1 MLWTERYRPT
11 SLEEIIGHEKFRA
24 DAQSWID
31 NLEMPNLLLYGP
43 AGTGKTTVGGVLGN
57 ELLGNDKQSN
67 FEEIN
72 ASDDRRLETIR
83 TKVKTVARQRKMG
96 DVPFKIILLDE
107 MDGMTFDAQNALKRI
122 MERYS
127 GNVRFIITANNR
139 SRIITPL
146 QSRCADYFFRKL
158 SDEEIKSALSNILR
172 RENKEIP
179 SDIDIF
185 ISLHNGDLRKAITN
199 LQAAINSGNT
209 LKFQATQTLKI
220 YEEVLESL
228 VEGKRNE
235 AYALLMKEVDAGKTI
250 QSICFALHEIVNE
263 SELDSNLKYK
273 ILGVVGEA
281 EWRSRNMTPKI
292 LISWL
297 IAQIKTR

>member
-1 MLWTERYRPT
+1 MLWTERYRPIG
-11 SLEEIIGHEKFRA
+11 LEEVMGHEKFRE

-43 AGTGKTTVGGVLGN
+43 TGTGKTTVAGVLAN
-57 ELLGNDKQSN
+57 EILGEDKQSN

-83 TKVKTVARQRKMG
+83 TKVKTVARQTKMG

-107 MDGMTFDAQNALKRI
+107 MGGMTFDAQNALRRI

-127 GNVRFIITANNR
+127 NNVRFIITANNR

-146 QSRCADYFFRKL
+146 QSRCADYFFGKL
-158 SDEEIKSALSNILR
+158 SDDQIKSALSNVLR
-172 RENKEIP
+172 RENRDIP
-179 SDIDIF
+179 SDIDMF
-185 ISLHNGDLRKAITN
+185 ISLHNGDLRRAITN

-250 QSICFALHEIVNE
+250 QNICFALHEIVNE
-263 SELDSNLKYK
+263 SELDSNLKYN

>member
-1 MLWTERYRPT
+1 M
-11 SLEEIIGHEKFRA
+11 
-24 DAQSWID
+24 
-31 NLEMPNLLLYGP
+31 EMPNLLLYGP
-43 AGTGKTTVGGVLGN
+43 TGTGKTTVAGVLAN
-57 ELLGNDKQSN
+57 EILGEDKQSN

-83 TKVKTVARQRKMG
+83 TKVKTVARQTKMG

-107 MDGMTFDAQNALKRI
+107 MGGMTFDAQNALRRI

-127 GNVRFIITANNR
+127 NNVRFIITANNR

-146 QSRCADYFFRKL
+146 QSRCADYFFGKL
-158 SDEEIKSALSNILR
+158 SDDQIKSALSNVLR
-172 RENKEIP
+172 RENRDIP
-179 SDIDIF
+179 SDIDMF
-185 ISLHNGDLRKAITN
+185 ISLHNGDLRRAITN

-250 QSICFALHEIVNE
+250 QNICFALHEIVNE
-263 SELDSNLKYK
+263 SELDSNLKYN